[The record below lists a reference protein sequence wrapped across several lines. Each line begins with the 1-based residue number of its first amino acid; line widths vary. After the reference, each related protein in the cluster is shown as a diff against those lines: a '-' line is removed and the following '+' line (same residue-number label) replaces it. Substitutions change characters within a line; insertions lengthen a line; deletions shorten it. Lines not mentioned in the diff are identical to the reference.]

1 MYLIVGAR
9 VDPVERITVHETRWV
24 LDGKVVNHPSHPIT
38 GEPLVEREIGRWRYK
53 LADWV
58 FDVMS
63 PEASAGLPRGFVDDS
78 RKIHM
83 DLEDA
88 IDVEEEEGGG
98 MRGRL
103 ISCCGFYVFGVK
115 RRDNGM
121 YLDVSPGGLSETSRQ
136 VGEILA
142 VLKVPDVVGV
152 VDTMIVVGQSQS
164 E

>member
-9 VDPVERITVHETRWV
+9 VDPVEKITVHETRWV

-63 PEASAGLPRGFVDDS
+63 PEASAGLPRGFVEDQ
-78 RKIHM
+78 RQLIL
-83 DLEDA
+83 DLGDA
-88 IDVEEEEGGG
+88 IEIDEESDVEGH
-98 MRGRL
+98 GRL

-115 RRDNGM
+115 IRDNKV
-121 YLDVSPGGLSETSRQ
+121 YLDVSPNGLSKIGKR
-136 VGEILA
+136 VGEALA
-142 VLKVPDVVGV
+142 ALKVPDAVGV
-152 VDTMIVVGQSQS
+152 VDTMLVVGHPKS